1 MMPLALRLLLREWRA
16 GEMRVVLLA
25 VALAVASLTAVRY
38 FADRVEQALGH
49 EANTLLAADLALVSD
64 HSPDPAF
71 VQAAKAR
78 GLRTSQ
84 TTTFLSMVLASGH
97 GLSASQGMN
106 VPAMPVSLS
115 PSPSPGGG
123 GERQAPLRDVQVN
136 ERNLLTG
143 IKAVAPGYP
152 LRGALRIAP
161 ELFAADAP
169 TRAVPPPGQVWIDT
183 RLASGLGVKPGD
195 FIEAGAARLRIAAIL
210 TFEGE
215 RGGNFMA
222 LAPRLLLNADDLAR
236 TGLMQEGSRVV
247 YRLLVAGE
255 GAQVAAFQAWAKP
268 RLARGEQLED
278 VRDARPEL
286 RQILDR
292 AQRYL
297 GLAALLTVLLAAA
310 ATQIALRRYVQ
321 RHFDQFALLRC
332 FGASQ
337 RRLLGFYLLQLGG
350 LGLLAGALGSLLG
363 WLAQAGM
370 VHLLGDAIR
379 LGLPPPSYL
388 PPLLGVAAGVI
399 LVLAFSLPALLR
411 LARVPALRVLRRDL
425 GAPPASALL
434 AHGVGLG
441 LVAGLLF
448 WQAGELRLG
457 LIVIG
462 GVLALM
468 LITALAIQLL
478 LWPLPWLAQRLPTS
492 ARLGLLNLRRRRW
505 ETTLQA
511 MALSLGLLALLLL
524 TLVRGDLFDSWRNQ
538 AAPGTPNRFVI
549 NIQPDQVA
557 AMRDYLGGQSIAD
570 VTLYPMARARLIRI
584 GARATSPDDYPETR
598 AKRLIEREFNVSSLA
613 PGVPLPPDNRITAG
627 RWSNGHESRPPRN
640 MNIPSHARSLSDG
653 TTCQPTKPP
662 KDAGQVSGCPNPSPP
677 SGEGSFE
684 RRYHDVQVNSD
695 GFSVEEGLAKT
706 LGINLGD
713 ELVFDAGGL
722 PLAGRVTSLRKV
734 EWDSF
739 RVNFFVIAPPGAL
752 DALPQS
758 FITSFYLPKD
768 RGAVLAG
775 LVSAFPNVTV
785 IDVEQVM
792 DELRGLLDR
801 VSAAV
806 QLIFLFSLAVGVL
819 VLLAA
824 LYARR
829 DERAREIGLWRTL
842 GASRRRVMLALATE
856 FTALGLLAGGLAAG
870 AAAAVSWVLAERVFE
885 LPHTVDPAIWLA
897 GLGGGW
903 LLVTAAGLLA
913 SRELLQAPPLR
924 SLRRD

>member
-1 MMPLALRLLLREWRA
+1 MIALAFRLLAREWRA

-64 HSPDPAF
+64 HPPDPEFAR
-71 VQAAKAR
+71 AAAAR
-78 GLRTSQ
+78 GLRVTR
-84 TTTFLSMVLASGH
+84 TTTFLSMVLAG
-97 GLSASQGMN
+97 
-106 VPAMPVSLS
+106 
-115 PSPSPGGG
+115 
-123 GERQAPLRDVQVN
+123 

-143 IKAVAPGYP
+143 IKAVEPGYP
-152 LRGALRIAP
+152 LRGDLRTAP
-161 ELFAADAP
+161 TLFAADAP
-169 TRAVPPPGQVWIDT
+169 ARGVPPPGQVWVDS
-183 RLASGLGVKPGD
+183 RLISGLGVRPGD
-195 FIEAGAARLRIAAIL
+195 SVEVGNIRLRIAAIL

-222 LAPRLLLNADDLAR
+222 LAPRLLLNDADLAR
-236 TGLMQEGSRVV
+236 TGLVQPGSRVV
-247 YRLLVAGE
+247 YRLLVAGGVTE
-255 GAQVAAFQAWAKP
+255 NRARVAAFQAWAKP
-268 RLARGEQLED
+268 RLARGEKLED

-297 GLAALLTVLLAAA
+297 GLAALMTVLLAAA
-310 ATQIALRRYVQ
+310 ATQLALRRYVQ
-321 RHFDQFALLRC
+321 RQFDQFALLRC

-337 RRLLGFYLLQLGG
+337 RRLFGLYLLQLGG
-350 LGLLAGALGSLLG
+350 LGLLAGALGSGLG

-379 LGLPPPSYL
+379 LGLPPPSLL
-388 PPLLGVAAGVI
+388 PPLLGLATGML
-399 LVLAFSLPALLR
+399 LVLAFSLPALSR

-425 GAPPASALL
+425 GAPPAGALI
-434 AHGVGLG
+434 AQVAGLG
-441 LVAGLLF
+441 VVAGLLF
-448 WQAGELRLG
+448 WQAGEVRLG
-457 LIVIG
+457 LIVG
-462 GVLALM
+462 GGILALM
-468 LITALAIQLL
+468 LAAALAIQLL
-478 LWPLPWLAQRLPTS
+478 LWPLPWLAQRLPTGM
-492 ARLGLLNLRRRRW
+492 RLGLLNLRRRRW

-524 TLVRGDLFDSWRNQ
+524 TLVRGDLFESWRGQ
-538 AAPGTPNRFVI
+538 AAAGAPNRFVI
-549 NIQPDQVA
+549 NIQPEQVDA
-557 AMRDYLGGQSIAD
+557 VRAYLTGQRVAD
-570 VTLYPMARARLIRI
+570 VTLYPMARARLTRI
-584 GARATSPDDYPETR
+584 GARAANPDDYENER
-598 AKRLIEREFNVSSLA
+598 AKHLIEREFNLSSMDR
-613 PGVPLPPDNRITAG
+613 LPPDNQVVAG
-627 RWSNGHESRPPRN
+627 VWSSR
-640 MNIPSHARSLSDG
+640 DG
-653 TTCQPTKPP
+653 I
-662 KDAGQVSGCPNPSPP
+662 
-677 SGEGSFE
+677 
-684 RRYHDVQVNSD
+684 
-695 GFSVEEGLAKT
+695 SVEAGIAQT
-706 LGINLGD
+706 LGIKLGD

-722 PLAGRVTSLRKV
+722 PLSGRVNSLRKV

-739 RVNFFVIAPPGAL
+739 RVNFFIVVPPDAL
-752 DALPQS
+752 AALPQS
-758 FITSFYLPKD
+758 FITSFYLPKQ

-792 DELRGLLDR
+792 SQLRGLLDR

-856 FTALGLLAGGLAAG
+856 FTALGLLAGGLASG
-870 AAAAVSWVLAERVFE
+870 AAAGVAWLLAERVFE
-885 LPHTVDPAIWLA
+885 LPHTPDPAIWLA

-903 LLVTAAGLLA
+903 LLVTGAGLLV
-913 SRELLQAPPLR
+913 SLKLLREAPMI
-924 SLRRD
+924 SLRRE

>member
-1 MMPLALRLLLREWRA
+1 MIVLALKLLAREWRA
-16 GEMRVVLLA
+16 GEIRVVVLA

-38 FADRVEQALGH
+38 FADRVDQALGR

-64 HSPDPAF
+64 HRIDSVF
-71 VQAAKAR
+71 AR
-78 GLRTSQ
+78 SAVARSLKISK
-84 TTTFLSMVLASGH
+84 TTTFLSMV
-97 GLSASQGMN
+97 
-106 VPAMPVSLS
+106 
-115 PSPSPGGG
+115 
-123 GERQAPLRDVQVN
+123 QAG

-152 LRGALRIAP
+152 LRGELRIAHA
-161 ELFAADAP
+161 LFAADAP
-169 TRAVPPPGQVWIDT
+169 TRAVPPPGQVWVDS

-195 FIEAGAARLRIAAIL
+195 SVEVGAARLRIGAML

-222 LAPRLLLNADDLAR
+222 LAPRLLLNTDDLVR
-236 TGLMQEGSRVV
+236 TGLVQEGSRVV
-247 YRLLVAGE
+247 YRLLVAGDSK
-255 GAQVAAFQAWAKP
+255 QVAAFQAWAKP

-337 RRLLGFYLLQLGG
+337 RRLMGLYLLQLGG
-350 LGLLAGALGSLLG
+350 LGLLAGVLGSGLG

-379 LGLPPPSYL
+379 LSLPTPSYL
-388 PPLLGVAAGVI
+388 PLLLGLAAGVI

-411 LARVPALRVLRRDL
+411 LTRVPALRVLRRDL
-425 GAPPASALL
+425 GAPPAGALV
-434 AHGVGLG
+434 AHGVGLA

-448 WQAGELRLG
+448 WQAGEVKLG
-457 LIVIG
+457 LIVG
-462 GVLALM
+462 GGILALM
-468 LITALAIQLL
+468 LAAALAIQLL

-492 ARLGLLNLRRRRW
+492 VRLGLLNLYRRRW

-524 TLVRGDLFDSWRNQ
+524 TLVRGDLFESWRNQ
-538 AAPGTPNRFVI
+538 AAAGAPNRFVI

-557 AMRDYLGGQSIAD
+557 AVRTYLIGQGIAD
-570 VTLYPMARARLIRI
+570 VALYPMARARLTHI
-584 GARATSPDDYPETR
+584 GGRAASPADYPEIR
-598 AKRLIEREFNVSSLA
+598 AKRLIEREFNLSMLA
-613 PGVPLPPDNRITAG
+613 SLPPDNRITAG
-627 RWSNGHESRPPRN
+627 RWSSTE
-640 MNIPSHARSLSDG
+640 
-653 TTCQPTKPP
+653 
-662 KDAGQVSGCPNPSPP
+662 
-677 SGEGSFE
+677 
-684 RRYHDVQVNSD
+684 
-695 GFSVEEGLAKT
+695 GFSVEDGLAKT
-706 LGINLGD
+706 LGIHLGD
-713 ELVFDAGGL
+713 ELIFDAGGL
-722 PLAGRVTSLRKV
+722 PLSGRVTSLRKV

-739 RVNFFVIAPPGAL
+739 RVNFFVVAPPGAL

-792 DELRGLLDR
+792 GELRGLLDR

-842 GASRRRVMLALATE
+842 GASRRRVMFALATE
-856 FTALGLLAGGLAAG
+856 FTALGLLAGTLAAG
-870 AAAAVSWVLAERVFE
+870 AAAGVAWLLAERVFE
-885 LPHTVDPAIWLA
+885 LPHTPDPIIWLA
-897 GLGGGW
+897 GLSAGW
-903 LLVTAAGLLA
+903 LLVLGAGLLVT
-913 SRELLQAPPLR
+913 RELLNAPPLR
-924 SLRRD
+924 SLGRD

>member
-1 MMPLALRLLLREWRA
+1 MIQLALKLLAREWRA

-38 FADRVEQALGH
+38 FADRVEQALGQ

-64 HSPDPAF
+64 HPIDAAF
-71 VQAAKAR
+71 ARAAAAR
-78 GLRTSQ
+78 GLKISR
-84 TTTFLSMVLASGH
+84 TTTFLSMT
-97 GLSASQGMN
+97 
-106 VPAMPVSLS
+106 
-115 PSPSPGGG
+115 
-123 GERQAPLRDVQVN
+123 QAGD
-136 ERNLLTG
+136 RNLLTG
-143 IKAVAPGYP
+143 IKAVEPGYP
-152 LRGALRIAP
+152 LRGSLRIAP
-161 ELFAADAP
+161 TLFAADAP
-169 TRAVPPPGQVWIDT
+169 TRGLPPPGQVWVDS
-183 RLASGLGVKPGD
+183 RLASGLGVKPGE
-195 FIEAGAARLRIAAIL
+195 FVEVGAARFRIAAML

-222 LAPRLLLNADDLAR
+222 LAPRLLLNADDLSA
-236 TGLMQEGSRVV
+236 TGLVQEGSRVV
-247 YRLLVAGE
+247 YRLLVAG
-255 GAQVAAFQAWAKP
+255 GVAGDSSQVESFRNWARP
-268 RLARGEQLED
+268 LLSRGEKLED

-332 FGASQ
+332 FGAGQ
-337 RRLLGFYLLQLGG
+337 RQLIGLYLLQLGA
-350 LGLLAGALGSLLG
+350 LGLLAGALGSGLG

-388 PPLLGVAAGVI
+388 PPLLGLAAGVI

-425 GAPPASALL
+425 GAPHAGALL
-434 AHGVGLG
+434 AHGVALA
-441 LVAGLLF
+441 LVTGLLF
-448 WQAGELRLG
+448 WQAGEVKLG

-468 LITALAIQLL
+468 LAAALAIQLL
-478 LWPLPWLAQRLPTS
+478 LWPLPWAAQRLPTS
-492 ARLGLLNLRRRRW
+492 ARLGLLNLHRRRW

-524 TLVRGDLFDSWRNQ
+524 TLVRGDLFESWRNQ
-538 AAPGTPNRFVI
+538 APPGAPNRFVI

-557 AMRDYLGGQSIAD
+557 AVRAHLTGQGVND

-584 GARATSPDDYPETR
+584 GGRPVGPDDYPEGEENGR
-598 AKRLIEREFNVSSLA
+598 AKRLIEREFNLSSLA
-613 PGVPLPPDNRITAG
+613 AETPLPLDNQIVAG
-627 RWSNGHESRPPRN
+627 RWSRH
-640 MNIPSHARSLSDG
+640 
-653 TTCQPTKPP
+653 
-662 KDAGQVSGCPNPSPP
+662 
-677 SGEGSFE
+677 
-684 RRYHDVQVNSD
+684 D
-695 GFSVEEGLAKT
+695 GFSVEAGLAKT
-706 LGINLGD
+706 LGIRIGD

-722 PLAGRVTSLRKV
+722 PLSGRVTSLRRV

-739 RVNFFVIAPPGAL
+739 RVNFFVIAPTGAL

-758 FITSFYLPKD
+758 FITSFYLPKEH
-768 RGAVLAG
+768 GAVLTG
-775 LVSAFPNVTV
+775 LVAAFPNVTV

-792 DELRGLLDR
+792 GELRGLLDR
-801 VSAAV
+801 VAAAV

-842 GASRRRVMLALATE
+842 GASRRRVMLALAAE

-870 AAAAVSWVLAERVFE
+870 AATGVAWVLAERVFE
-885 LPHTVDPAIWLA
+885 LPHTPDARIWLV

-903 LLVTAAGLLA
+903 LLVLGAGLLA
-913 SRELLQAPPLR
+913 SLNFLRAPPMS
-924 SLRRD
+924 SLQRD

>member
-1 MMPLALRLLLREWRA
+1 MIALALRLLAREWRA

-38 FADRVEQALGH
+38 FADRVELALGT

-64 HSPDPAF
+64 HPIDAAF
-71 VQAAKAR
+71 VREAQAR
-78 GLRTSQ
+78 GLRVSQ
-84 TTTFLSMVLASGH
+84 TTTFLSMTLAG
-97 GLSASQGMN
+97 
-106 VPAMPVSLS
+106 
-115 PSPSPGGG
+115 
-123 GERQAPLRDVQVN
+123 

-143 IKAVAPGYP
+143 IKAVEAGYP
-152 LRGALRIAP
+152 LRGDLRITPA
-161 ELFAADAP
+161 LFAADAP
-169 TRAVPPPGQVWIDT
+169 TRGVPAPGEAWVDS

-195 FIEAGAARLRIAAIL
+195 QVEVGAISLRIAAIL

-222 LAPRLLLNADDLAR
+222 LAPRLLLNAEDLPR
-236 TGLMQEGSRVV
+236 TGLVQVGSRVV
-247 YRLLVAGE
+247 YRMLVAGRAA
-255 GAQVAAFQAWAKP
+255 GDQAKVAAFHAWAKP
-268 RLARGEQLED
+268 RLGRGEQLED

-286 RQILDR
+286 RQVLDR

-310 ATQIALRRYVQ
+310 ATQMALRRYVQ

-332 FGASQ
+332 FGATQ
-337 RRLLGFYLLQLGG
+337 RRLFGLYLLQLGA
-350 LGLLAGALGSLLG
+350 LGLLAGGLGSALG

-379 LGLPPPSYL
+379 IGLPPPSLL
-388 PPLLGVAAGVI
+388 PPLLGVAAGVL

-425 GAPPASALL
+425 GAPHASALL
-434 AHGVGLG
+434 AQGAGLAV
-441 LVAGLLF
+441 VAGLLF

-457 LIVIG
+457 LIVGG
-462 GVLALM
+462 GVLGLM
-468 LITALAIQLL
+468 LAAALAIQLL
-478 LWPLPWLAQRLPTS
+478 LLPLPWLAQRMPAS
-492 ARLGLLNLRRRRW
+492 VRLGLLNLRRRRW

-538 AAPGTPNRFVI
+538 AAPGAPNRFVI
-549 NIQPDQVA
+549 NIQPEQVDA
-557 AMRDYLGGQSIAD
+557 VRQSLTSQGIAD
-570 VTLYPMARARLIRI
+570 VILYPMARARLIRI
-584 GARATSPDDYPETR
+584 GDRLVSPDDYADENDDAR
-598 AKRLIEREFNVSSLA
+598 AKRLVEREFNLSSLA
-613 PGVPLPPDNRITAG
+613 DLPPNNEVVAG
-627 RWSNGHESRPPRN
+627 RW
-640 MNIPSHARSLSDG
+640 L
-653 TTCQPTKPP
+653 
-662 KDAGQVSGCPNPSPP
+662 GQ
-677 SGEGSFE
+677 
-684 RRYHDVQVNSD
+684 Q
-695 GFSVEEGLAKT
+695 GFSVEVGLAKT
-706 LGINLGD
+706 LRINLGD

-722 PLAGRVTSLRKV
+722 PLSGRVTSLRKV

-739 RVNFFVIAPPGAL
+739 QVNFFVIAPPGAFK
-752 DALPQS
+752 DLPQS
-758 FITSFYLPKD
+758 FITSFYLPPG
-768 RGAVLAG
+768 RGEVLAR
-775 LVSAFPNVTV
+775 LVADFPNLTV

-792 DELRGLLDR
+792 SELRGMLDR

-806 QLIFLFSLAVGVL
+806 ELIFLFSLAVGVL

-856 FTALGLLAGGLAAG
+856 FTALGLIAGGLAAG
-870 AAAAVSWVLAERVFE
+870 GASGVAWLLAERVFE
-885 LPHTVDPAIWLA
+885 LPHAASPVVWLV

-903 LLVTAAGLLA
+903 LLVLGAGLLA
-913 SRELLQAPPLR
+913 SRGILQAPPMQ
-924 SLRRD
+924 SLRRK

>member
-1 MMPLALRLLLREWRA
+1 MISLALRLLLREWRA

-38 FADRVEQALGH
+38 FADRVEQALGR

-64 HSPDPAF
+64 HPPDSAF
-71 VQAAKAR
+71 AQAAEAR
-78 GLRTSQ
+78 GLRSSQ
-84 TTTFLSMVLASGH
+84 TTTFLSMVLANGH
-97 GLSASQGMN
+97 GGDAAPENGRN
-106 VPAMPVSLS
+106 AAVPV
-115 PSPSPGGG
+115 PSPPTPLPLA
-123 GERQAPLRDVQVN
+123 GEGRFERRSRDVHVI

-152 LRGALRIAP
+152 LRGELRIAP
-161 ELFAADAP
+161 QLFVADAP
-169 TRAVPPPGQVWIDT
+169 TRAVPPPGQVWVDT

-195 FIEAGAARLRIAAIL
+195 FIEAGAARLAVAAIL

-222 LAPRLLLNADDLAR
+222 LAPRLMLNVDDLAR
-236 TGLMQEGSRVV
+236 TGLVQEGSRVV

-255 GAQVAAFQAWAKP
+255 AGQVADFQTWAKP

-310 ATQIALRRYVQ
+310 ATQMALRRYVQ

-337 RRLLGFYLLQLGG
+337 RRLLGLYLLQLGG
-350 LGLLAGALGSLLG
+350 LGLLAGALGSGLG

-379 LGLPPPSYL
+379 LGLPPPSVL
-388 PPLLGVAAGVI
+388 PPLLGLAAGVL

-425 GAPPASALL
+425 GAPPAGALL
-434 AHGVGLG
+434 AQGVGLG

-448 WQAGELRLG
+448 WQAGEVKLG
-457 LIVIG
+457 LIVGG

-468 LITALAIQLL
+468 LAAALAIQLL
-478 LWPLPWLAQRLPTS
+478 LWPLPWLARRLPTS
-492 ARLGLLNLRRRRW
+492 ARLGLLNLYRRRW

-538 AAPGTPNRFVI
+538 AAPGAPNRFVI
-549 NIQPDQVA
+549 NIQPDQVNA
-557 AMRDYLGGQSIAD
+557 VRTYLTGQGIAD
-570 VTLYPMARARLIRI
+570 ATLYPMARARLTRI
-584 GARATSPDDYPETR
+584 GGRVVSADDYAGSDQNAR
-598 AKRLIEREFNVSSLA
+598 AKRLIEREFNLSSQA
-613 PGVPLPPDNRITAG
+613 AGVPLPPDNLITAG
-627 RWSNGHESRPPRN
+627 RWSNGHELPSPRDV
-640 MNIPSHARSLSDG
+640 NIPSYARSLS
-653 TTCQPTKPP
+653 
-662 KDAGQVSGCPNPSPP
+662 PNPSPP
-677 SGEGSFE
+677 SGEGGFE
-684 RRYHDVQVNSD
+684 RRYRDVQVNAD

-706 LGINLGD
+706 LGIHLGD
-713 ELVFDAGGL
+713 ELAFDAGGL
-722 PLAGRVTSLRKV
+722 PLTGRVTSLRRV

-739 RVNFFVIAPPGAL
+739 RVNFFVVTPPGAL

-792 DELRGLLDR
+792 GELRGLLDR

-824 LYARR
+824 LFARR

-842 GASRRRVMLALATE
+842 GASRRRVMLALVTE
-856 FTALGLLAGGLAAG
+856 FTALGLLAGGLAA
-870 AAAAVSWVLAERVFE
+870 AAASGVAWVLAERVFE
-885 LPHTVDPAIWLA
+885 LPHAPDPAIWLA
-897 GLGGGW
+897 GLGCGW
-903 LLVTAAGLLA
+903 LLVSGTGLLV
-913 SRELLQAPPLR
+913 SLNFFREPPIS

>member
-1 MMPLALRLLLREWRA
+1 MIALALRLLAREWRA

-38 FADRVEQALGH
+38 FADRVELALGT

-64 HSPDPAF
+64 HPIDAAF
-71 VQAAKAR
+71 VREARSR

-84 TTTFLSMVLASGH
+84 TSTFLSMTLAG
-97 GLSASQGMN
+97 
-106 VPAMPVSLS
+106 
-115 PSPSPGGG
+115 
-123 GERQAPLRDVQVN
+123 

-143 IKAVAPGYP
+143 IKAVEDGYP
-152 LRGALRIAP
+152 LRGDLRIAP
-161 ELFAADAP
+161 ELFASDAP
-169 TRAVPPPGQVWIDT
+169 TRAVPPPGEAWVDS

-195 FIEAGAARLRIAAIL
+195 QVEVGDISLRIAAIL

-222 LAPRLLLNADDLAR
+222 LAPRLLLNAEDLPR
-236 TGLMQEGSRVV
+236 TGLVQVGSRVV
-247 YRLLVAGE
+247 YRLLVAGQ
-255 GAQVAAFQAWAKP
+255 GVGDPAKVAAYHAWAKP
-268 RLARGEQLED
+268 RLGRGEQLED

-286 RQILDR
+286 RQVLDR

-310 ATQIALRRYVQ
+310 ATQMALRRYVQ

-332 FGASQ
+332 FGATQ
-337 RRLLGFYLLQLGG
+337 RRLFSLYLLQLGA
-350 LGLLAGALGSLLG
+350 LGLLAGSLGSALG

-379 LGLPPPSYL
+379 IGLPPPSLL
-388 PPLLGVAAGVI
+388 PPVLGVAAGVV

-425 GAPPASALL
+425 GAPHASALL
-434 AHGVGLG
+434 AQGAGLAV
-441 LVAGLLF
+441 VAGLLF

-457 LIVIG
+457 LIVGG
-462 GVLALM
+462 GVLGLM
-468 LITALAIQLL
+468 LAAALAIQFL
-478 LWPLPWLAQRLPTS
+478 LWPLPWLAQRMPAS
-492 ARLGLLNLRRRRW
+492 IRLGLLNLRRRRW

-538 AAPGTPNRFVI
+538 AAPGAPNRFVI
-549 NIQPDQVA
+549 NIQPEQVDA
-557 AMRDYLGGQSIAD
+557 VRQSLTGQGIAD
-570 VTLYPMARARLIRI
+570 VILYPMVRARLIRI
-584 GARATSPDDYPETR
+584 GEQLVRPDDYAGGEDEAR
-598 AKRLIEREFNVSSLA
+598 AKRLVEREFNLSSLSD
-613 PGVPLPPDNRITAG
+613 LPPNNEVIAG
-627 RWSNGHESRPPRN
+627 RW
-640 MNIPSHARSLSDG
+640 L
-653 TTCQPTKPP
+653 
-662 KDAGQVSGCPNPSPP
+662 GQ
-677 SGEGSFE
+677 E
-684 RRYHDVQVNSD
+684 
-695 GFSVEEGLAKT
+695 GFSVEVELAKT
-706 LGINLGD
+706 LRINLGD

-722 PLAGRVTSLRKV
+722 PLSGRVTSLRKV

-739 RVNFFVIAPPGAL
+739 QVNFFVIAPPGAFK
-752 DALPQS
+752 ALPQS
-758 FITSFYLPKD
+758 FITSFHLPSG
-768 RGAVLAG
+768 RGEVLAR
-775 LVSAFPNVTV
+775 LVTDFPNLTV

-792 DELRGLLDR
+792 SELRGMLDR

-806 QLIFLFSLAVGVL
+806 QLIFLFSLSVGVL

-829 DERAREIGLWRTL
+829 DERAREIGLWRTF

-856 FTALGLLAGGLAAG
+856 FTALGLIAGGLAAG
-870 AAAAVSWVLAERVFE
+870 AASGVAWVLAERVFE
-885 LPHTVDPAIWLA
+885 LPHAASPVVWLV

-903 LLVTAAGLLA
+903 LLVLGAGLLA
-913 SRELLQAPPLR
+913 SRGILQAPPMQ
-924 SLRRD
+924 SLRRE

>member
-1 MMPLALRLLLREWRA
+1 MIALALKLLAREWRA

-38 FADRVEQALGH
+38 FSDRVEQALGK

-64 HSPDPAF
+64 HPIDPSF
-71 VQAAKAR
+71 SQAASAR
-78 GLRTSQ
+78 GLQVVR
-84 TTTFLSMVLASGH
+84 TTTFLSMTLAG
-97 GLSASQGMN
+97 
-106 VPAMPVSLS
+106 
-115 PSPSPGGG
+115 
-123 GERQAPLRDVQVN
+123 

-143 IKAVAPGYP
+143 IKAVEAGYP
-152 LRGALRIAP
+152 LRGSLRIAP
-161 ELFAADAP
+161 ALFAADAP
-169 TRAVPPPGQVWIDT
+169 TRALPAPGEAWVDS

-195 FIEAGAARLRIAAIL
+195 SVEVGAARLRIAAML

-222 LAPRLLLNADDLAR
+222 LAPRLMLNAEDLAR
-236 TGLMQEGSRVV
+236 TGLVQEGSRVV

-255 GAQVAAFQAWAKP
+255 AAPVADFQAWAKP

-286 RQILDR
+286 RQVLDR

-310 ATQIALRRYVQ
+310 ATQMALRRYVQ

-332 FGASQ
+332 FGATQ
-337 RRLLGFYLLQLGG
+337 RRLFGLYLLQLGG

-370 VHLLGDAIR
+370 VYLLGDALR

-388 PPLLGVAAGVI
+388 PPLLGVAAGLL

-425 GAPPASALL
+425 GPPHAGAML
-434 AHGVGLG
+434 AQGAGLA

-457 LIVIG
+457 LIVGG

-468 LITALAIQLL
+468 LAAALAIQLL
-478 LWPLPWLAQRLPTS
+478 LWPLPWLAQRLPAS

-538 AAPGTPNRFVI
+538 ARPDAPNRFVI
-549 NIQPDQVA
+549 NIQPEQVA
-557 AMRDYLGGQSIAD
+557 AVRQSLSGQGIAD

-584 GARATSPDDYPETR
+584 GARTASPDDYEEPR
-598 AKRLIEREFNVSSLA
+598 AKRLIEREFNLSSLQQ
-613 PGVPLPPDNRITAG
+613 LPPDNLISAG
-627 RWSNGHESRPPRN
+627 RWSANE
-640 MNIPSHARSLSDG
+640 
-653 TTCQPTKPP
+653 
-662 KDAGQVSGCPNPSPP
+662 
-677 SGEGSFE
+677 
-684 RRYHDVQVNSD
+684 
-695 GFSVEEGLAKT
+695 GFSVEEGLART
-706 LGINLGD
+706 LGIKLGD

-722 PLAGRVTSLRKV
+722 PLQGRVSSLRKV

-739 RVNFFVIAPPGAL
+739 RVNFFVIAPPGEFN
-752 DALPQS
+752 ALPQS
-758 FITSFYLPKD
+758 FITSFHLPSG
-768 RGAVLAG
+768 RGEVLAG
-775 LVSAFPNVTV
+775 LVAEFPNVTV

-792 DELRGLLDR
+792 GELRGLLDR

-870 AAAAVSWVLAERVFE
+870 AASGVAWLLAERVFE
-885 LPHTVDPAIWLA
+885 LPHTPNPAIWLA
-897 GLGGGW
+897 GLVGGW
-903 LLVTAAGLLA
+903 LLVLAAGLLA
-913 SRELLQAPPLR
+913 SRGLLRAPPMQ
-924 SLRRD
+924 SLRRE

>member
-1 MMPLALRLLLREWRA
+1 MMPLALRLLAREWRA

-64 HSPDPAF
+64 HPIAPDFA
-71 VQAAKAR
+71 QAAAVR
-78 GLRTSQ
+78 GLQVAR
-84 TTTFLSMVLASGH
+84 TTTFLSMTLAG
-97 GLSASQGMN
+97 
-106 VPAMPVSLS
+106 
-115 PSPSPGGG
+115 
-123 GERQAPLRDVQVN
+123 D
-136 ERNLLTG
+136 RNLLTG

-161 ELFAADAP
+161 DLFGADAP
-169 TRAVPPPGQVWIDT
+169 TRKVPAPGEAWVDS

-195 FIEAGAARLRIAAIL
+195 FIEAGAARLHITAML

-222 LAPRLLLNADDLAR
+222 LAPRLLINADDLPR
-236 TGLMQEGSRVV
+236 TGLVQEGSRVV
-247 YRLLVAGE
+247 YRLLVAGD
-255 GAQVAAFQAWAKP
+255 GGQVAAFQAWAKP
-268 RLARGEQLED
+268 RLARGEKLED

-286 RQILDR
+286 RQVLDR

-310 ATQIALRRYVQ
+310 ATQMALRRYVQ

-337 RRLLGFYLLQLGG
+337 ARLMGLYLLQLGG

-379 LGLPPPSYL
+379 LGLPAPSYL
-388 PPLLGVAAGVI
+388 PPLLGLAAGVL

-411 LARVPALRVLRRDL
+411 LVRVPALRVLRRDL
-425 GAPPASALL
+425 GAPPAGALL

-448 WQAGELRLG
+448 WQAGELRLW
-457 LIVIG
+457 LIVG
-462 GVLALM
+462 GGILALM
-468 LITALAIQLL
+468 LAAAVAIQLL
-478 LWPLPWLAQRLPTS
+478 LWPLPWLAQRLPS
-492 ARLGLLNLRRRRW
+492 SVRLGLLNLYRRRW

-524 TLVRGDLFDSWRNQ
+524 TLVRGDLFESWRNQ
-538 AAPGTPNRFVI
+538 APPGAPNRFVI
-549 NIQPDQVA
+549 NIQPEQVEA
-557 AMRDYLGGQSIAD
+557 VYAYLAGQGIAD
-570 VTLYPMARARLIRI
+570 VTLYPMARARLTRI
-584 GARATSPDDYPETR
+584 GGRAASQDDYPEER
-598 AKRLIEREFNVSSLA
+598 AKRLIEREFNLSSLRA
-613 PGVPLPPDNRITAG
+613 LPPDNLITAG
-627 RWSNGHESRPPRN
+627 RWSS
-640 MNIPSHARSLSDG
+640 
-653 TTCQPTKPP
+653 T
-662 KDAGQVSGCPNPSPP
+662 
-677 SGEGSFE
+677 
-684 RRYHDVQVNSD
+684 D

-706 LGINLGD
+706 LGIKLGD
-713 ELVFDAGGL
+713 ELQFDAGGL
-722 PLAGRVTSLRKV
+722 PLSGRVTSLRKV

-739 RVNFFVIAPPGAL
+739 RVNFFVIAPPGAFNT
-752 DALPQS
+752 LPQS
-758 FITSFYLPKD
+758 FITSFHLPKD

-775 LVSAFPNVTV
+775 LLSAFPNVTV

-792 DELRGLLDR
+792 GELRGLLDR
-801 VSAAV
+801 VAAAV
-806 QLIFLFSLAVGVL
+806 QLIFLFSLAVGLL
-819 VLLAA
+819 VMLAA
-824 LYARR
+824 VYARR

-842 GASRRRVMLALATE
+842 GASRRRVLLAQATE

-870 AAAAVSWVLAERVFE
+870 AAAGVAWVLAERVFE
-885 LPHTVDPAIWLA
+885 LPHTPNPLIWLV

-903 LLVTAAGLLA
+903 LLVAGAGLLV
-913 SRELLQAPPLR
+913 SLNFLQTPPMI